1 MSMYHLSL
9 KTISRGDGK
18 NALASA
24 AYRSGEKLTD
34 ELTDTTFDYTRKQ
47 NIDGN
52 FILAPE
58 GASEWTKNRSELWN
72 AVEKSETNKNGSLK
86 KNARLSYEIELS
98 LQQELSPE
106 ENMQMTKRFL
116 EENFTSRGFVVDVN
130 FHNLKDNENPHAHCM
145 LTTRELTEDGFGKKI
160 DRDTIKKR
168 EFLENTI
175 RPSWEQH
182 INETFEANNVD
193 ERVTCKSFKK
203 LGITDKRPE
212 KYLGPKVLGMSARG
226 IDTDRMKEFREDKL
240 YNQIVKKEKEVK
252 VKMEK
257 IKQAK
262 TVKAPVSP
270 APTAQNASNKP
281 KTTTGISKPTKQE
294 KMNLDPLES
303 VETGAAFKDK
313 FMAFE
318 SAIDGLGRQRR
329 SLITSVERIDARLRD
344 ENALKGTLERLERD
358 LVNLKT
364 RNPKLGANVFKFL
377 NNKDAEQKK
386 ALEDQIEKAKRSY
399 DNFLKEKPG
408 LINQKKDANRSIAE
422 FDSQMKELSDKQRK
436 FVADSK
442 PSNSKSKKKARNK
455 GFEKD

>member
-1 MSMYHLSL
+1 MAMYHLSL

-58 GASEWTKNRSELWN
+58 GSPDWIRDRSKLWN

-98 LQQELSPE
+98 LQRELSAQ

-116 EENFTSRGFVVDVN
+116 EENFTSRGFIVDVN

-145 LTTRELTEDGFGKKI
+145 LTTRQVTEDGFGKKI

-168 EFLENTI
+168 DFLENTI
-175 RPSWEQH
+175 RPSWERH
-182 INETFEANNVD
+182 INQTFKDNGID
-193 ERVTCKSFKK
+193 EEVTCKSFKK

-212 KYLGPKVLGMSARG
+212 KYLGPKVLGMYAKG

-240 YNQIVKKEKEVK
+240 YNQIIKKEREVK
-252 VKMEK
+252 LKLEK
-257 IKQAK
+257 IKQTKEVA
-262 TVKAPVSP
+262 SP
-270 APTAQNASNKP
+270 ASPNPTALNTSDKPETNKA
-281 KTTTGISKPTKQE
+281 IFQSIKQE
-294 KMNLDPLES
+294 KLNLAPLES
-303 VETGAAFKDK
+303 VESGATFKDK
-313 FMAFE
+313 FLAFE
-318 SAIDGLGRQRR
+318 SAIDDLGRQRR
-329 SLITSVERIDARLRD
+329 SLMTSVERIDARLRD
-344 ENALKGTLERLERD
+344 ENALKGTVERLERD
-358 LVNLKT
+358 LVNLSI
-364 RNPKLGANVFKFL
+364 RNPKLGANVLKFL
-377 NNKDAEQKK
+377 DNKEAKQKK
-386 ALEDQIEKAKRSY
+386 ALEDQIEKAKRRY
-399 DNFLKEKPG
+399 GNFLKDKPG

-422 FDSQMKELSDKQRK
+422 LDSQMKELSDKQRK
-436 FVADSK
+436 FVADNK
-442 PSNSKSKKKARNK
+442 PSNSKKQSKSKDK

>member
-18 NALASA
+18 NSLASA

-52 FILAPE
+52 FILVPE
-58 GASEWTKNRSELWN
+58 GAPEWTRDRSKLWN

-98 LQQELSPE
+98 MQTELSKE
-106 ENMQMTKRFL
+106 ENMNMTKKFL
-116 EENFTSRGFVVDVN
+116 QENFVNRGFIVDVN
-130 FHNLKDNENPHAHCM
+130 FHNLENNENPHAHCM

-160 DRDTIKKR
+160 DRNTIKKR

-182 INETFEANNVD
+182 INETFEANNIAA
-193 ERVTCKSFKK
+193 RVTCKSFKK

-212 KYLGPKVLGMSARG
+212 KYLGPKVLGMYAKG

-240 YNQIVKKEKEVK
+240 YNQIIKKEKEVK
-252 VKMEK
+252 LKLEK
-257 IKQAK
+257 ARGAK
-262 TVKAPVSP
+262 GVKAQVSSIS
-270 APTAQNASNKP
+270 TSQNASNNP
-281 KTTTGISKPTKQE
+281 KNHKSISKVAKQE
-294 KMNLDPLES
+294 KMNLDPLEG
-303 VETGAAFKDK
+303 VESSATFKDK

-318 SAIDGLGRQRR
+318 RAIDDLSRQRR
-329 SLITSVERIDARLRD
+329 SLIKSVERITTRLRD
-344 ENALKGTLERLERD
+344 EKALKGTVEKLERD
-358 LVNLKT
+358 LVNLKIK
-364 RNPKLGANVFKFL
+364 NPKLGAKVLEFL
-377 NNKDAEQKK
+377 SQKEAQQKK
-386 ALEDQIEKAKRSY
+386 ALEDQLEKAKRCY
-399 DNFLKEKPG
+399 DIFLKEKPE
-408 LINQKKDANRSIAE
+408 LINQREDANRSIAE
-422 FDSQMKELSDKQRK
+422 FDSRMKELADKQRK
-436 FVADSK
+436 FIADNK
-442 PSNSKSKKKARNK
+442 TSNSKKQSKSKDK

>member
-58 GASEWTKNRSELWN
+58 GAPEWTKDRSKLWN

-106 ENMQMTKRFL
+106 ENMEMTKRFL

-182 INETFEANNVD
+182 INETFEANNVS

-240 YNQIVKKEKEVK
+240 YNFMANKEKEVK
-252 VKMEK
+252 NRMEELKNKQVQQQASQNPSEKTKTTNQVQKPSEAQKPQIDPSKIARSDASLKDNIIAFSRRKGNLASEKQQLMRQIQSIEDQLKEEGILRNDVRTLEGK
-257 IKQAK
+257 IKDLD
-262 TVKAPVSP
+262 
-270 APTAQNASNKP
+270 KP
-281 KTTTGISKPTKQE
+281 LSTQ
-294 KMNLDPLES
+294 
-303 VETGAAFKDK
+303 
-313 FMAFE
+313 
-318 SAIDGLGRQRR
+318 
-329 SLITSVERIDARLRD
+329 
-344 ENALKGTLERLERD
+344 
-358 LVNLKT
+358 
-364 RNPKLGANVFKFL
+364 
-377 NNKDAEQKK
+377 
-386 ALEDQIEKAKRSY
+386 EKAKRLFADTIMQARKRQKNELHEQLKKANEKLDKFLENKSSLEKKEASLRKKVHEI
-399 DNFLKEKPG
+399 DNQSSAVRDE
-408 LINQKKDANRSIAE
+408 E
-422 FDSQMKELSDKQRK
+422 RK
-436 FVADSK
+436 FKSGIHGK
-442 PSNSKSKKKARNK
+442 PSKSKSRNK
-455 GFEKD
+455 GFQKD